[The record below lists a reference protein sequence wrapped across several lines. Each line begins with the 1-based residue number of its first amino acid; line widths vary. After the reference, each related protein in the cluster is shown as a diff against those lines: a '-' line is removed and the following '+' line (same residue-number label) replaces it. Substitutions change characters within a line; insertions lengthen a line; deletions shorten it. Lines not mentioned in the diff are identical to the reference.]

1 MKREKGIT
9 LIALVITIIVLLILA
24 GIALNTIVGENGIFN
39 TSTIAVEEYKKSQV
53 KEKIEYNILEKLAE
67 KKAPVTM
74 NEIIDKL
81 IEKGITTEANSDREG
96 GILIT
101 EEGYVATIID
111 KGNGAYEVIIGNEAK
126 ISLSTSIEPD
136 ILTDKTNIKIKG
148 CLLKKGIKELILP
161 NGEKKEYEVGVI
173 KIEESYEVTEN
184 GKYTIVLVGNDG
196 QKIDKEVEITNIVE
210 GAITINPSTNKWTK
224 ENIKIEVIYP
234 EGTES
239 LIREISID
247 GGKNWQEY
255 KEPIEITENTTIK
268 ARLKNDIGEIK
279 TATLEITNIE
289 KTPPIVVA
297 KQESVTITSG
307 ESYETSSYFEI
318 NQNGKAPIIS
328 TKYSVDNT
336 SSLGVGTQTVTCT
349 VTKENGMTASASITV
364 IVNKLEYAKI
374 TYTTPGTY
382 TWTVPAGVTKV
393 KVTVAGA
400 GGGGRRRM

>member
-101 EEGYVATIID
+101 EEEYVATIID

-196 QKIDKEVEITNIVE
+196 QKIDKEVEITNIV
-210 GAITINPSTNKWTK
+210 
-224 ENIKIEVIYP
+224 
-234 EGTES
+234 
-239 LIREISID
+239 
-247 GGKNWQEY
+247 
-255 KEPIEITENTTIK
+255 
-268 ARLKNDIGEIK
+268 
-279 TATLEITNIE
+279 
-289 KTPPIVVA
+289 
-297 KQESVTITSG
+297 
-307 ESYETSSYFEI
+307 
-318 NQNGKAPIIS
+318 
-328 TKYSVDNT
+328 
-336 SSLGVGTQTVTCT
+336 
-349 VTKENGMTASASITV
+349 
-364 IVNKLEYAKI
+364 
-374 TYTTPGTY
+374 
-382 TWTVPAGVTKV
+382 
-393 KVTVAGA
+393 
-400 GGGGRRRM
+400 